1 VQDVKRFDKTKQ
13 KIIKRNGYKGVVKM
27 EEKIWYTLDEVKF
40 KLGKDIEIDLNK
52 FKNQFKLKEK
62 IENFL
67 VTNPF
72 VVVKVIDNFAII
84 GKDKFLIIENY
95 NNLSDGDVI
104 ILFKN
109 KPIKVEIKND
119 ETLSKIED
127 FYEYRNIKNIKPLKF
142 YNFYINKISN
152 INVINDDMIIKFIE
166 DFKKKIKEE
175 EIEKINKEKNEIK
188 EFENNG
194 IYKLDDGVNVMI
206 I

>member
-1 VQDVKRFDKTKQ
+1 
-13 KIIKRNGYKGVVKM
+13 M